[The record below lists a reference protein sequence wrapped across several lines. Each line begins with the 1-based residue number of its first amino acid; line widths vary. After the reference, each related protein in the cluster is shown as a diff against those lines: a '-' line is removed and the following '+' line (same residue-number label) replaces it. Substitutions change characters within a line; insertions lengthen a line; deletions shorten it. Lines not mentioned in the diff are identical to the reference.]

1 LSQPWLDALPPQ
13 VRAPLYLAD
22 TSALVRMRLP
32 PVASSLGPLI
42 QQGLVARC
50 GPIDLEMLWTA
61 RNTTEVAQI
70 RAERTLAFPLLPVTQ
85 QHYDRAMDVMGL
97 LAAANKHRAARIP
110 DLVIAAVAES
120 AEVILIHYDADF
132 DHIASVTSQR
142 TQWVAPRGSLEPG
155 STATALE

>member
-1 LSQPWLDALPPQ
+1 
-13 VRAPLYLAD
+13 
-22 TSALVRMRLP
+22 
-32 PVASSLGPLI
+32 
-42 QQGLVARC
+42 
-50 GPIDLEMLWTA
+50 
-61 RNTTEVAQI
+61 
-70 RAERTLAFPLLPVTQ
+70 
-85 QHYDRAMDVMGL
+85 MDVMGL